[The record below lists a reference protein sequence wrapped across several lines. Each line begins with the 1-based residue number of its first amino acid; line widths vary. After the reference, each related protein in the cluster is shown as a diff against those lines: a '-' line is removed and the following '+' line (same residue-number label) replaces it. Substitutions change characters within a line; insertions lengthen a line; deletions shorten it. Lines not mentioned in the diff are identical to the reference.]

1 MPGNLRLNVSVS
13 SIWKPRSLFAGF
25 QILIWILLLGF
36 PAWAGVGGTGAEF
49 LKLGG
54 GARPLAMGEA
64 YTALADDSSSIFWNP
79 AGLAKMSFPEM
90 LYMYDQWFIDIK
102 HQYFDF
108 AFPSL
113 LGTFGTGYSV
123 LDSGDIAGFGP
134 SGEATGNFKTAG
146 SALTFSWARKFS
158 DHLSLGFNL
167 KSISEQLESKQAA
180 ATALDCG
187 LLYDLDPRFSLGM
200 VVANIGPPLK
210 FIAEETPLPR
220 TIRIGAAMRDRVWG
234 NKLNLAADY
243 VNYADGTGG
252 LNVGAEYLLKEM
264 LSLRAGSSRGYLRA
278 GVGIASAY
286 FSFDYAY
293 LSRTDLGSAHQVS
306 MSYSLGSEDRQKALA
321 QDYLSLAKANYG
333 GGQYAEAIVVV
344 KKALAIDPELAEAKV
359 LLDKAN
365 AALEAKAAG
374 KVETLIRV
382 EKMKEIDIY
391 LANGKRFMA
400 VGKYLEAID
409 EFSKAL
415 QVDPSYPE
423 AVKLVGQ
430 AQAALGKELGTKVKK
445 EIEQRLGR
453 ARNAISTG
461 DYKGALSETDRVLEM
476 DPGNVEALK
485 LKRRLMTILKIT
497 KE

>member
-36 PAWAGVGGTGAEF
+36 PAVAGVGGTGAEF

-102 HQYFDF
+102 HQYFNF
-108 AFPSL
+108 AYPFS
-113 LGTFGTGYSV
+113 LGTFGGGYSV

-134 SGEATGNFKTAG
+134 SGEATGNFKTTG
-146 SALTFSWARKFS
+146 GALTFSWARKFG

-180 ATALDCG
+180 ATALDLG
-187 LLYDLDPRFSLGM
+187 FLYDINPRLSLGL

-220 TIRIGAAMRDRVWG
+220 TIRVGAAARNRLWG

-252 LNVGAEYLLKEM
+252 INVGAEYLVKEM
-264 LSLRAGSSRGYLRA
+264 LSLRGGSSRGYLRA
-278 GVGIASAY
+278 GVGVAFAY

-293 LSRTDLGSAHQVS
+293 LSRPDLGSAHQVS
-306 MSYSLGSEDRQKALA
+306 MSYSLGTEDKQKALA
-321 QDYLSLAKANYG
+321 QDYLSLAKANYN
-333 GGQYAEAIVVV
+333 GGQYAEAMVVAR
-344 KKALAIDPELAEAKV
+344 KALALEPDLAEAKV
-359 LLDKAN
+359 LLDKAT
-365 AALEAKAAG
+365 AAQEAKAAG
-374 KVETLIRV
+374 KIEAVMRV
-382 EKMKEIDIY
+382 EKMKAIDVY
-391 LANGKRFMA
+391 VANGKRFMA
-400 VGKYLEAID
+400 AGKYLEAID

-415 QVDPSYPE
+415 KVDPSYPE

-430 AQAALGKELGTKVKK
+430 AQAALGKAVGTTVKK
-445 EIEQRLGR
+445 EIDERLGR

-461 DYKGALSETDRVLEM
+461 DYNGAMSETDRVLEM